1 MNTFPL
7 LSLVIFL
14 PLIGAALLFAVRDA
28 AVRAT
33 ALIVTAGTFVMSL
46 PLWIQFDAH
55 QAQMQFAERAD
66 WISVPPISY
75 SVGLDGISLPLVI
88 MTTFL

>member
-1 MNTFPL
+1 MPVTQLLNTWTEMNTFPL

-33 ALIVTAGTFVMSL
+33 ALVVTAVTFVLSL
-46 PLWIQFDAH
+46 LLWFKYEAH
-55 QAQMQFAERAD
+55 QAQIQFAERAD
-66 WISVPPISY
+66 WISIPPIRS
-75 SVGLDGISLPLVI
+75 
-88 MTTFL
+88 